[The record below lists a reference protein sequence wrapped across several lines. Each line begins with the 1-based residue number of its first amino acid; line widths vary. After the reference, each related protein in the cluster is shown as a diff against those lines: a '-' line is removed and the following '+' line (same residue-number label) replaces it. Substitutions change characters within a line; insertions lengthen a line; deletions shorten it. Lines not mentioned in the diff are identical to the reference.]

1 MKSKRSQVLQ
11 LIMYLTPLTQEEM
24 PALIQRISEY
34 SEEELNM
41 VYINCYQKLQ
51 ARQELE
57 AQRAA
62 QMRAAEDDFSSSNFK
77 GEAAPTQNMF

>member
-1 MKSKRSQVLQ
+1 MKSKRTQVLQ
-11 LIMYLTPLTQEEM
+11 LIMYITPLTQEEM

-51 ARQELE
+51 ARQE
-57 AQRAA
+57 
-62 QMRAAEDDFSSSNFK
+62 M
-77 GEAAPTQNMF
+77 